1 MKQAYLIT
9 EDKPDVEI
17 FKKLLPK
24 SIVRSIEV
32 VAVGAGSDHV
42 VGWANTLL
50 MTKRLPVVAV
60 IKTHTLN
67 DTMIQERIDLLRYL
81 IVRPADI
88 RFEIF
93 PAIPEIETVFFQDRR
108 FIERLAK
115 KSFTDMEWKFVRLQP
130 QEALTY
136 LLGNSIPLHKKIL
149 ERLTDENIR
158 VLQTHPLIVKLSDFL
173 FSVTES
179 QKLSKAA

>member
-17 FKKLLPK
+17 IKKLLPK

-50 MTKRLPVVAV
+50 MTKQLPVAAV

-67 DTMIQERIDLLRYL
+67 ETMIQERIDLLRYL
-81 IVRPADI
+81 VVRPADI

-93 PAIPEIETVFFQDRR
+93 PAVPEIETVFFQDRR
-108 FIERLAK
+108 FIERLANR
-115 KSFTDMEWKFVRLQP
+115 SFTEMEWKFAKLHP
-130 QEALTY
+130 KEALTY
-136 LLGNSIPLHKKIL
+136 LLGNSVPLNKKIL
-149 ERLTDENIR
+149 DKLTDENIR

-173 FSVTES
+173 SSVVES
-179 QKLSKAA
+179 QKLAKAA